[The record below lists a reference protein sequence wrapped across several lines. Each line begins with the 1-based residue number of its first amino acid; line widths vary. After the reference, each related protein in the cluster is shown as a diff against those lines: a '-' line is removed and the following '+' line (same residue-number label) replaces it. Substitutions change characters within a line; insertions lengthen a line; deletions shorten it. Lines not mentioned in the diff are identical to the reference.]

1 MKRRTIIGF
10 IFIVAALL
18 KLATLWGILH
28 WSWFE
33 TMSEGPGAMYLGI
46 FILLYVGVHLVLDSY
61 RRDHDQWLR
70 RPIPPAEEGKR
81 ICCRANF
88 GGDEYIYRGEAFH
101 GARLDA
107 VCGGI
112 RMDLRKAVI
121 TEDEEIDIHTFMG
134 GVELFVPDTVN
145 VVTKSRSFIGGV
157 GKATGRRAL
166 HGNDETN
173 RDIKPDVPCLHIVA
187 SNFLGG
193 VSIKNMAVLMMAV
206 MMSAVTFGQ
215 SDSLTTDTTMW
226 YNQTQQLD
234 GIVVKGNLPKTRVK
248 GDAMRTT
255 VAGTILEKA
264 GTVSDAL
271 SKIPSLEAQRDGAVK
286 VTGRGDA
293 EVYINGRRV
302 QDVKELSRLH
312 SDQIQHVDVV
322 QNPGARYAAS
332 TKAVVRITL
341 KKAQGEGISFQESAG
356 GMYQYGHTLTN
367 NLDVNFRSSKS
378 HRTRSDGRVATEE
391 GEANYRTGGL
401 DITASLWAG
410 RYGHSKSLQ
419 ENLLLYNVGPNHYE
433 AHSNQESKS
442 IWKGWSPQL
451 QVNYMVN
458 ENHSFG
464 AFYKYDR
471 HPSAKFRSTFYID
484 NFENGNYVERSESNI
499 TQEDEFKKHIFN
511 AYYRSALP
519 LGSSKNGK
527 AGQLSIDLNI
537 DGLFDDTKTPG
548 STTEITNP
556 APDQTSEGVSYGT
569 VRAITSN
576 TNSGNNFWATK
587 LIFSYPVWKGN
598 LSVGGEYSYNH
609 RTDAYDFT
617 ATDAVPVK
625 TTDTEINEK
634 SSAVFAE
641 YGRQFG
647 KLFAQVGLRYEH
659 LTNDYFNFGQK
670 EDEVCR
676 DYGDWFPTAVLSML
690 IGKVQ
695 LALSYRRD
703 IERPAYSSLTSS
715 TVYINRYTYQSG
727 NPYLLPKYTHSLMLN
742 AAYQWLNFTANYSH
756 IKDATTLAT
765 EPYPGAADPLISL
778 VRTINSQ
785 DDYSQLML
793 YASARPTVQWSMF
806 NGQWTWHPK
815 WTAYVIFQDYK
826 SPCSN
831 GTVITLDR
839 PFASLGWQND
849 LELPHDWRLNIE
861 AQYLPRG
868 DYNNF
873 RITRTAFKSSVG
885 VQHDVNLRRLGTL
898 NIDLR
903 CYDLLNTNRSESI
916 VYGLRDIT
924 SKNPARRTFLL
935 DLTWKFNEAHSKY
948 RGSGA
953 GDKQKAR
960 M

>member
-1 MKRRTIIGF
+1 MFMKRRTIIG
-10 IFIVAALL
+10 IIIIV
-18 KLATLWGILH
+18 
-28 WSWFE
+28 S
-33 TMSEGPGAMYLGI
+33 
-46 FILLYVGVHLVLDSY
+46 
-61 RRDHDQWLR
+61 
-70 RPIPPAEEGKR
+70 
-81 ICCRANF
+81 
-88 GGDEYIYRGEAFH
+88 
-101 GARLDA
+101 
-107 VCGGI
+107 
-112 RMDLRKAVI
+112 
-121 TEDEEIDIHTFMG
+121 
-134 GVELFVPDTVN
+134 
-145 VVTKSRSFIGGV
+145 
-157 GKATGRRAL
+157 
-166 HGNDETN
+166 
-173 RDIKPDVPCLHIVA
+173 
-187 SNFLGG
+187 
-193 VSIKNMAVLMMAV
+193 V
-206 MMSAVTFGQ
+206 MMSSVAFGQ
-215 SDSLTTDTTMW
+215 TDSLNTDTTLW
-226 YNQTQQLD
+226 YNQTHQLD
-234 GIVVKGNLPKTRVK
+234 EVVVKSSLPKTRAK

-271 SKIPSLEAQRDGAVK
+271 SKIPSLEARRDGAVT
-286 VTGRGDA
+286 VTGRGEA

-302 QDVKELSRLH
+302 QDVKELSWLR

-341 KKAQGEGISFQESAG
+341 KKAQGEGISFQDYAS
-356 GMYQYGHTLTN
+356 GMYQYGHTETN
-367 NLDVNFRSSKS
+367 NLDV
-378 HRTRSDGRVATEE
+378 
-391 GEANYRTGGL
+391 NYRTGGL

-419 ENLLLYNVGPNHYE
+419 ENNLIYNVGPDHYE
-433 AHSNQESKS
+433 GLSNQESKK

-458 ENHSFG
+458 ESHSFG

-471 HPSAKFRSTFYID
+471 HP
-484 NFENGNYVERSESNI
+484 NGSFNGYFHTNNYKNGVFTERSESDI

-527 AGQLSIDLNI
+527 VGQLSIDLNI
-537 DGLFDDTKTPG
+537 DGLFDDTETPG
-548 STTEITNP
+548 RTTERTK
-556 APDQTSEGVSYGT
+556 VSYGEAFRT
-569 VRAITSN
+569 ITS
-576 TNSGNNFWATK
+576 TTLSSNNFWASK
-587 LIFSYPVWKGN
+587 LILGYPVWKGN
-598 LSVGGEYSYNH
+598 LSAGGEYSYNH

-659 LTNDYFNFGQK
+659 LTNDYFNFGQR

-676 DYGDWFPTAVLSML
+676 NYGDWFPTAVLSMPV
-690 IGKVQ
+690 GKVQ

-742 AAYQWLNFTANYSH
+742 AAYRWLNFTANYSR

-765 EPYPGAADPLISL
+765 EPYPGADDPLISL

-793 YASARPTVQWSMF
+793 YASARPTF
-806 NGQWTWHPK
+806 NFSIFQFFNLVWHPK

-849 LELPHDWRLNIE
+849 LELPRDWRLNIE

-873 RITRTAFKSSVG
+873 RITRSAFKSSVG
-885 VQHDVNLRRLGTL
+885 VQHDVSLRPLGML

-924 SKNPARRTFLL
+924 SKNPARRTFML